1 MGIIS
6 NSGFNITFAIMLK
19 LGQYQT
25 LNVLRETSVGMFLG
39 NDDSEDI
46 LLPRKY
52 TDGIPL
58 DGSVE
63 VFVYKDS
70 EDRFVATIEK
80 PLVTLGEFACLKVK
94 DVAAVGAFLDWGLEK
109 DLLLPF
115 QEQTSPVEVGDWC
128 VIFLKLDEKS
138 DRLIATAKLREHLLN
153 SSDTLTKGDEVE
165 VMIWEES
172 HLGLKVI
179 VNRTYEGLIFFDDL
193 FQEVAQG
200 DVLQG
205 YISMPRTDGKL
216 NIRLG
221 KPGHL
226 NIEPNAQIILDKLIA
241 EGGTLPFS
249 DKSAP
254 EKIIETFK
262 MSKKSFKKALG
273 ALYKQKQ
280 ITILEERI
288 TLVKPED
295 TTKS

>member
-1 MGIIS
+1 
-6 NSGFNITFAIMLK
+6 MLQ

-25 LNVLRETSVGMFLG
+25 LNVLRETSVGLFLG
-39 NDDSEDI
+39 NEDTEDV

-52 TDGIPL
+52 TEGIPL

-70 EDRFVATIEK
+70 EDRFVATTEK
-80 PLVTLGEFACLKVK
+80 PFITLGEFACLKVK

-115 QEQTSPVEVGDWC
+115 QEQTTKVEAGDWC
-128 VIFLKLDEKS
+128 VVYLKIDPKTQ
-138 DRLIATAKLREHLLN
+138 RLVATAKLREHLQQT
-153 SSDTLTKGDEVE
+153 SDSLTKGEEVE

-172 HLGLKVI
+172 HLGIKVI

-200 DVLQG
+200 DILQG
-205 YISMPRTDGKL
+205 YISIPRPDGKL

-249 DKSAP
+249 DKSSP

-288 TLVKPED
+288 TLVKPEE
-295 TTKS
+295 TPKA